1 MATNLV
7 SSVMQCL
14 TPDLVAKIARSIG
27 VDPGLA
33 QKVVAAAVPA
43 ILASFGGLA
52 AKPGGAE
59 QLSNMLE
66 QQHPDMLAHI
76 TDAIGGSDQR
86 AIADTG
92 SGLLSSLLGGGALTA
107 LTSAVSAH
115 AGIDQGSGKSILGL
129 LAPMVMG
136 ALGQQQRGGALDAN
150 GIADLLSSQ
159 KDQITSAMPSSLANM
174 LGARGMLDAV
184 DGGLRRGADSA
195 AATAGS
201 AATAA
206 GRVAGA
212 ASDTA
217 GRMAGAAGDT
227 AGRMAGA
234 ASDTA
239 GRMAGAASSTAGR
252 MAGAA
257 SDVAGRTTR
266 ATSDATGRMASAA
279 SDEIANTRDVAYA
292 AKRKSDTPTWLLWIL
307 GIIILGGGGW
317 YLLGDRGQQQ
327 LAEQTRD
334 LINSVS
340 PEVANKFLAPNAAD
354 LSADLKSSVDNVRAT
369 LQGINDPSTAR
380 AALPKLKEATEK
392 LDKINNLAA
401 QLPPGSRKE
410 LAAVLGSS
418 MPALNQLCDRVL
430 SSPHIGVMAKPTID
444 ALRAQLQ
451 SLSRA

>member
-14 TPDLVAKIARSIG
+14 TPDLVAKIARTIG
-27 VDPGLA
+27 IDPELA

-52 AKPGGAE
+52 AKPAGAQ
-59 QLSNMLE
+59 QLSNTLE

-92 SGLLSSLLGGGALTA
+92 SGLLSSLLGGGGLNALV
-107 LTSAVSAH
+107 SAVSAH
-115 AGIDQGSGKSILGL
+115 AGIDQSSGKSILGL
-129 LAPMVMG
+129 LAPMVIG
-136 ALGQQQRGGALDAN
+136 ALGQQQRSGGLDAN

-159 KDQITSAMPSSLANM
+159 KDQIAAAVPSGLANM

-184 DGGLRRGADSA
+184 DGSLRRGADSA

-201 AATAA
+201 AAAA
-206 GRVAGA
+206 
-212 ASDTA
+212 
-217 GRMAGAAGDT
+217 

-239 GRMAGAASSTAGR
+239 GRMAGATSDTAGR

-257 SDVAGRTTR
+257 SNLAGRTAR
-266 ATSDATGRMASAA
+266 ATSDGTGRVATAA

-327 LAEQTRD
+327 LAEQTRG

-410 LAAVLGSS
+410 LAAMLGSS

-430 SSPHIGVMAKPTID
+430 SSPHVGVMAKPTID